1 MKLFT
6 SRFLAFVGLLC
17 LLPAMASAAS
27 DMYLKIKGVDGE
39 PKIVACPGGVCVV
52 DGLAP
57 GKYSVEVC
65 DARGT
70 VIPSDLALGY
80 AVISPRDAASGLPT
94 GKRQHKPIRISSQS
108 GGSPTNVI
116 EVTAAGAQVSIQVD
130 TKAQDHNS
138 SRSNKTSS

>member
-6 SRFLAFVGLLC
+6 FRLLALVGMLC

-27 DMYLKIKGVDGE
+27 DMFLKIKGVKGE
-39 PKIVACPGGVCVV
+39 ARIVACPGGVCVV

-65 DARGT
+65 DAKGN
-70 VIPSDLALGY
+70 VIPTDLALGY
-80 AVISPRDAASGLPT
+80 DVVSPRDAASGLPT
-94 GKRQHKPIRISSQS
+94 GRRQHKPIRISSQS

-116 EVTAAGAQVSIQVD
+116 EVTEAGAQVSIQVD

-138 SRSNKTSS
+138 SRSNKSS